1 MKLKTFVSE
10 IAKASV
16 LGAGLLVAGIGAAN
30 AAEGGGAPHYPLE
43 HPKHVDWS
51 FAGPFG
57 TWDKAQLQRG
67 FKVYR
72 EVCSACHSLDLV
84 SFRTLEDLGFS
95 EEQVKAIASEYE
107 ITDGPNEDG
116 EMFTRPGRP
125 SDYFPSPFP
134 NDKAAA
140 YANNGAVPPDFSLIA
155 KARAPER
162 GFPTFIFDVFTL
174 YAENGPDYLYSLLTG
189 YGEKPPESVQVAD
202 GTYYNPYFSGGPA
215 LAMAQPMYEGS
226 VTYDDGSPE
235 TVDQYSKDVSA
246 FLMWAAEPMLVERKQ
261 MGFNVMIFLLIFAS
275 LLYFTKKKVWSGL
288 KD

>member
-30 AAEGGGAPHYPLE
+30 AAEGGATPHYPLE

-107 ITDGPNEDG
+107 ITDGPNDDG
-116 EMFTRPGRP
+116 EMYTRPGRA
-125 SDYFPSPFP
+125 SDYFPAPFP

-162 GFPTFIFDVFTL
+162 GFPTFLFDVFTL

-189 YGEKPPESVQVAD
+189 YGEEPPESVQVAD

-215 LAMAQPMYEGS
+215 LAMAQPIYEGS

-235 TVDQYSKDVSA
+235 TVDQYAKDVSA

>member
-30 AAEGGGAPHYPLE
+30 AAEGGGTPHYPLE

-84 SFRTLEDLGFS
+84 SFRTLEDLGLS

-189 YGEKPPESVQVAD
+189 YGEEPPESVQVAD

-215 LAMAQPMYEGS
+215 LAMAQPIYEGS

>member
-30 AAEGGGAPHYPLE
+30 AAEGGGTPHYPLE

-189 YGEKPPESVQVAD
+189 YGEEPPESVQVAD

-215 LAMAQPMYEGS
+215 LAMAQPIYEGS

>member
-1 MKLKTFVSE
+1 MNLKSILSG
-10 IAKASV
+10 IAGLSLACSLAV
-16 LGAGLLVAGIGAAN
+16 ATGAGSAEAAS
-30 AAEGGGAPHYPLE
+30 GYPLKKPRE
-43 HPKHVDWS
+43 VDWS

-72 EVCSACHSLDLV
+72 EICAACHSMDLV
-84 SFRTLEDLGFS
+84 AFRTLDDLGYS
-95 EEQVKAIASEYE
+95 DEQVQAIASEYDV
-107 ITDGPNEDG
+107 TDGPNEEG

-125 SDYFPSPFP
+125 TDYFPSPYE

-162 GFPTFIFDVFTL
+162 GFPTFIFDVLTL
-174 YAENGPDYLYSLLTG
+174 YAENGPDYIYSLLTG
-189 YGEKPPESVQVAD
+189 YGEEPPESIEISD
-202 GTYYNPYFSGGPA
+202 GTYYNPYFIAGPA
-215 LAMAQPMYEGS
+215 LAMAQPLYEGM

-261 MGFNVMIFLLIFAS
+261 MGFNVMLFLLIFAS